1 MCRCS
6 DLGFLLSV
14 SGGIGSQKGSL
25 RTRSE
30 AWSFTRTRSPTAASP
45 PVIADCAPVTCAV
58 VGSFIL
64 GRHYDCVNDTPMRA
78 LCGFTGD
85 QRDELPPSQFIEL
98 HALALAR
105 VTA

>member
-1 MCRCS
+1 
-6 DLGFLLSV
+6 
-14 SGGIGSQKGSL
+14 
-25 RTRSE
+25 
-30 AWSFTRTRSPTAASP
+30 
-45 PVIADCAPVTCAV
+45 

-105 VTA
+105 VTV

>member
-78 LCGFTGD
+78 LCGFVLCETGHEAAGSASAASVRA
-85 QRDELPPSQFIEL
+85 RDHF
-98 HALALAR
+98 
-105 VTA
+105 